1 MIFSNCDNCAI
12 TVSYVAESE
21 MIPVEIVIDYY
32 SRTPVYEQIKEQII
46 SLINSGE
53 LKTDDKLP
61 SMRQLSSQLDLN
73 VNTVKRALAE
83 LEDEQVTYSV
93 PGKGVFVSEKAVANK
108 IVFEK
113 ARDELVH
120 IMLSAKARG
129 ITKEDMQKLTD
140 EIFGGDNN
148 D

>member
-12 TVSYVAESE
+12 TVGYVVESE
-21 MIPVEIVIDYY
+21 MMPLEIVIDYY

-73 VNTVKRALAE
+73 VNTVKRALTE
-83 LEDEQVTYSV
+83 LESEQVTYSV

-108 IVFEK
+108 IVLEK
-113 ARDELVH
+113 AREELTH
-120 IMLSAKARG
+120 IMVSAKTRG
-129 ITKEDMQKLTD
+129 ITKTDMQNLID